1 MTIKKIKRIMYN
13 EKINATSVAGENKNT
28 GINTN
33 VKVMIKNEVKIG
45 TEVKKVAFVAENRS
59 IDKNNVK
66 KKIESFKKFG
76 RNIVPLLYV
85 NAADVE
91 NSNLIDAITKKTIE
105 PKDYVNYIAALDG
118 QHRYIAATELEN
130 SEDAN
135 GFTTDNLI
143 WAKIEIPQGMSF
155 VDVLVEVNNV
165 TSKWKGADYIYGCV
179 LKNPDDKSL
188 FASRLNK
195 LGVSAKTV
203 NKYLFFSEKA
213 QWARIMASKTDEE
226 REKYYANADLERAKA
241 IWTVVE
247 TFPDNVQTSSV
258 IIDYIKDNGGVNH
271 WNEELVS
278 VSKLT
283 DKQKAELVGLKNKKL
298 TDKFLEI
305 MKSVA

>member
-1 MTIKKIKRIMYN
+1 MNN
-13 EKINATSVAGENKNT
+13 EKINATTVAGENKNT

-66 KKIESFKKFG
+66 KKIASFMKFG

-85 NAADVE
+85 DATDVAK
-91 NSNLIDAITKKTIE
+91 SNLVDAITKETID

-118 QHRYIAATELEN
+118 QHRYIAATELAN
-130 SEDAN
+130 SENAN
-135 GFTTDNLI
+135 GFTTENLI
-143 WAKIEIPQGMSF
+143 WTKIEIPKGMSF

-165 TSKWKGADYIYGCV
+165 TSKWKGADYISGCV

-213 QWARIMASKTDEE
+213 QWARIMASKSDEE

-271 WNEELVS
+271 WKEELVS

>member
-1 MTIKKIKRIMYN
+1 MYN

-165 TSKWKGADYIYGCV
+165 TSKWKGADYISGCV

-226 REKYYANADLERAKA
+226 REKYYANADIERAKA

-271 WNEELVS
+271 WKEELVS

>member
-1 MTIKKIKRIMYN
+1 MYN

-45 TEVKKVAFVAENRS
+45 TEVKKVAFVAENRN

-66 KKIESFKKFG
+66 KKIASFKKFG

-85 NAADVE
+85 DAVDVA

-165 TSKWKGADYIYGCV
+165 TSKWKGADYISGCV

-226 REKYYANADLERAKA
+226 REKYYANADIERAKA

-271 WNEELVS
+271 WKEELVS

>member
-1 MTIKKIKRIMYN
+1 MN
-13 EKINATSVAGENKNT
+13 DEKMNATTVAGENKNT

-66 KKIESFKKFG
+66 KKIASFMKFG

-85 NAADVE
+85 DATDVA
-91 NSNLIDAITKKTIE
+91 NSNLVDAITKETID

-118 QHRYIAATELEN
+118 QHRYIAATELAN
-130 SEDAN
+130 SENAN
-135 GFTTDNLI
+135 GFTTENLI
-143 WAKIEIPQGMSF
+143 WTKIEIPEGMSF

-165 TSKWKGADYIYGCV
+165 TSKWKGADYISGCV

-188 FASRLNK
+188 FASHLNK

-213 QWARIMASKTDEE
+213 QWARIMASKNDEE
-226 REKYYANADLERAKA
+226 REKYYANANIERAKA
-241 IWTVVE
+241 IWAVVE

-271 WNEELVS
+271 WKAELATVA
-278 VSKLT
+278 KLT
-283 DKQKAELVGLKNKKL
+283 DKQKAELAGLKNKKL